1 MDGISN
7 VGGNVSINNIGA
19 MTVGAAGVNATGGID
34 LPVASSAGSAANL
47 TLNGV
52 LASAGGN
59 INSLAGNNISVN
71 ADVATSAPGLVTLT
85 AVNGVITYAAGVSVS
100 DAHGTV
106 IPVPVVPPA
115 VMPVNP
121 ASPADP
127 VAPSPPQTVASLV
140 TLAVT
145 PVSNAVVQAVT
156 STPAVA
162 ATVTPVAAPSGASSS
177 SPTEPMTVG
186 GEPDT
191 FGGADT
197 KTTPEK
203 SGTKSTTKLYC
214 S

>member
-85 AVNGVITYAAGVSVS
+85 AVNGVITYAAGVSIS

-121 ASPADP
+121 ASPAAP
-127 VAPSPPQTVASLV
+127 VAPSPPDGGVSGDARRDASIECRR
-140 TLAVT
+140 
-145 PVSNAVVQAVT
+145 
-156 STPAVA
+156 
-162 ATVTPVAAPSGASSS
+162 SGCN
-177 SPTEPMTVG
+177 V
-186 GEPDT
+186 DT
-191 FGGADT
+191 RRCRDCHAGRSAIRRQ
-197 KTTPEK
+197 
-203 SGTKSTTKLYC
+203 
-214 S
+214 